1 MELEGRFDP
10 TQLSRAATAI
20 VATNAR
26 GEDVRAS
33 LSGEEGDFTIR
44 LRAGEVYVLW
54 FAGQDGRALAV
65 LTMRTPS
72 GTRTRHLPIGGNGRF
87 DLGQVGDSDLSTV
100 AQYAHGGGGHRDDDS
115 NSDSD
120 SDDHDSDSD
129 SDSDRDSDSDSD
141 SDGPGAGDAGTSDD
155 AGMSDDAG
163 AVDDATGGTA
173 PDASVAPPSSCDP
186 TAGAAPVESENNPFG
201 VVGPTDVPSG
211 PNLCTPDGG

>member
-10 TQLSRAATAI
+10 TQRSRAATAI

-26 GEDVRAS
+26 GEDVRAP

-54 FAGQDGRALAV
+54 FAGEDGRALAV

-72 GTRTRHLPIGGNGRF
+72 GARTRYLPIGGNGRF
-87 DLGQVGDSDLSTV
+87 DLGQVGDSDLATV

-141 SDGPGAGDAGTSDD
+141 SDGPGAGDAGASDD
-155 AGMSDDAG
+155 AGVRDDG
-163 AVDDATGGTA
+163 AAGTA
-173 PDASVAPPSSCDP
+173 PDAAVAPPTSCDP
-186 TAGAAPVESENNPFG
+186 TNGAAPVESENNPFG

-211 PNLCTPDGG
+211 PSPCTTDGG